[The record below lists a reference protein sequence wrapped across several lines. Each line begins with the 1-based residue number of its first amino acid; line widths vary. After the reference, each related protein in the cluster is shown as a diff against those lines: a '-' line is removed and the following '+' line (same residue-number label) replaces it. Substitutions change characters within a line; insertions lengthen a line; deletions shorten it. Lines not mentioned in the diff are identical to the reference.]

1 MVNTD
6 KIRGLMAE
14 QKKTGKY
21 MAEALGISPN
31 TFSAKMKAG
40 VFNSDEM
47 QIIVDVLSIENP
59 LPIFFT
65 PKVTPNETSAE
76 HGGV

>member
-1 MVNTD
+1 MVKTD

-14 QKKTGKY
+14 KKLTGKD

-40 VFNSDEM
+40 IFNSDEM
-47 QIIVDVLSIENP
+47 QIIVDVLSIEDP
-59 LPIFFT
+59 VPIFFA
-65 PKVTPNETSAE
+65 PKVTQDVTNEQ
-76 HGGV
+76 GVC

>member
-14 QKKTGKY
+14 RKMTGRD
-21 MAEALGISPN
+21 MAEALGISAN

-47 QIIVDVLSIENP
+47 QKIVEVLSIEDP
-59 LPIFFT
+59 LPIFFA
-65 PKVTPNETSAE
+65 PKVTHNVTKEDAI
-76 HGGV
+76 

>member
-1 MVNTD
+1 VVKTD

-14 QKKTGKY
+14 KKLTGKD

-40 VFNSDEM
+40 IFNSDEM
-47 QIIVDVLSIENP
+47 QIIVDVLSIEDP
-59 LPIFFT
+59 VPIFFA
-65 PKVTPNETSAE
+65 PKVTQDVTNEQ
-76 HGGV
+76 GVC